1 MWTKLFDQ
9 FAHTI
14 ARLSGKPLA
23 FGLACL
29 LVLAWAVTGPAF
41 GFSQTWQIVINTG
54 TTIGDTRLRTTATPA
69 FTKA

>member
-9 FAHTI
+9 FAHTT

-29 LVLAWAVTGPAF
+29 LVLGR
-41 GFSQTWQIVINTG
+41 
-54 TTIGDTRLRTTATPA
+54 IGDGDARLRTTAEPA